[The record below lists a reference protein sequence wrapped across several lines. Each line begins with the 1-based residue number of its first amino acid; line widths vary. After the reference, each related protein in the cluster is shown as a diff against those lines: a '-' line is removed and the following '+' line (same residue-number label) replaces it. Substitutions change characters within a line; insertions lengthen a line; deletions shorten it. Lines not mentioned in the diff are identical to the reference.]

1 MDLGTFGS
9 KVQRE
14 FKLLP
19 YKMKLGRARKATLN
33 IIHGD
38 EAEQYNMLW
47 DYGQELKR
55 ANPGNKFIVST
66 TKAKEK
72 DDALPKDHLSSLY
85 WSYDA
90 CKRALLKGCMPII
103 FVDGRHLKSRYKGIL
118 LIAVGIDPMIAFIQ

>member
-1 MDLGTFGS
+1 MVQQDCNM
-9 KVQRE
+9 KVHRQ
-14 FKLLP
+14 KLW
-19 YKMKLGRARKATLN
+19 RARKIAFN
-33 IIHGD
+33 IIYGD
-38 EAEQYNMLW
+38 DIKQYNMLW